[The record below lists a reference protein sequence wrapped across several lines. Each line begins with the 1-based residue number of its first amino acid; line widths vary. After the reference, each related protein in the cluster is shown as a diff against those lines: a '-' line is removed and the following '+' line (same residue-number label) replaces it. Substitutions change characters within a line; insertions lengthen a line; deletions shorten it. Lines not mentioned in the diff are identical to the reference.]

1 MRNTSYRYWM
11 IYVIAIVAAMGGL
24 LFGFDTGVISGAIPF
39 FQKDFGIDDSMV
51 EVVTSSG
58 LLGAILG
65 ALCCGKLTDRIGRRK
80 VILTSAV
87 IFAFGALGSGWA
99 PDIYH
104 LIAARLFLGV
114 AIGISSF
121 AVPLYIA
128 EVSPAKSRGMFVAM
142 FQLMITIGLLVS
154 YLSDLYFAD
163 ETSVSCWRPMFY
175 EIGRAHV

>member
-1 MRNTSYRYWM
+1 M
-11 IYVIAIVAAMGGL
+11 IAIVAAMGGL

-87 IFAFGALGSGWA
+87 IFAIGALWSGCSGHLSFDRRPFILGSGYR
-99 PDIYH
+99 DIFFCGASLYRRSFSGE
-104 LIAARLFLGV
+104 ITGDVCRYVPIDDYDRAS
-114 AIGISSF
+114 GILSF
-121 AVPLYIA
+121 
-128 EVSPAKSRGMFVAM
+128 GFV
-142 FQLMITIGLLVS
+142 FCG
-154 YLSDLYFAD
+154 
-163 ETSVSCWRPMFY
+163 
-175 EIGRAHV
+175 

>member
-1 MRNTSYRYWM
+1 
-11 IYVIAIVAAMGGL
+11 
-24 LFGFDTGVISGAIPF
+24 
-39 FQKDFGIDDSMV
+39 MV

-114 AIGISSF
+114 AIGISSL
-121 AVPLYIA
+121 LYLFILRKFPG
-128 EVSPAKSRGMFVAM
+128 EVTGMFVAM

-175 EIGRAHV
+175 VG

>member
-1 MRNTSYRYWM
+1 M

-80 VILTSAV
+80 VILTSA
-87 IFAFGALGSGWA
+87 
-99 PDIYH
+99 
-104 LIAARLFLGV
+104 
-114 AIGISSF
+114 GISGHLSF
-121 AVPLYIA
+121 DRRPFIPGGGYRDIFFCGASLYRRSFSGEITGDVCRHVPIDDYDRASGIL
-128 EVSPAKSRGMFVAM
+128 SFGFV
-142 FQLMITIGLLVS
+142 FCG
-154 YLSDLYFAD
+154 
-163 ETSVSCWRPMFY
+163 
-175 EIGRAHV
+175 

>member
-1 MRNTSYRYWM
+1 MKNTSYRYWM

-87 IFAFGALGSGWA
+87 IFAFGAFRIGLGSG
-99 PDIYH
+99 H
-104 LIAARLFLGV
+104 LPLDCRPFILGSGLSGSLLLPYLFILRKFPRRSHG
-114 AIGISSF
+114 GC
-121 AVPLYIA
+121 L
-128 EVSPAKSRGMFVAM
+128 SPCSN
-142 FQLMITIGLLVS
+142 
-154 YLSDLYFAD
+154 
-163 ETSVSCWRPMFY
+163 
-175 EIGRAHV
+175 

>member
-87 IFAFGALGSGWA
+87 IFAIGALWSGWA

-128 EVSPAKSRGMFVAM
+128 EVSPAKSRGDVCRYVPIDDYDRASGILSFGFV
-142 FQLMITIGLLVS
+142 FCG
-154 YLSDLYFAD
+154 
-163 ETSVSCWRPMFY
+163 
-175 EIGRAHV
+175 

>member
-87 IFAFGALGSGWA
+87 IFAIGALWSGWA

-128 EVSPAKSRGMFVAM
+128 EVSPAKSRGDVCRYVPIDDYDRASGILPFGFV
-142 FQLMITIGLLVS
+142 FCG
-154 YLSDLYFAD
+154 
-163 ETSVSCWRPMFY
+163 
-175 EIGRAHV
+175 

>member
-1 MRNTSYRYWM
+1 M
-11 IYVIAIVAAMGGL
+11 
-24 LFGFDTGVISGAIPF
+24 FGFDTGVISGAIPF

-87 IFAFGALGSGWA
+87 IFAIGALWSGWA
-99 PDIYH
+99 PGIYH

-128 EVSPAKSRGMFVAM
+128 EVSPANHGDVCRHVPIDDYDRASGILSFGFV
-142 FQLMITIGLLVS
+142 FCG
-154 YLSDLYFAD
+154 
-163 ETSVSCWRPMFY
+163 
-175 EIGRAHV
+175 